1 MKQVQD
7 YDPMVQGFA
16 KTFVGKL
23 SSDFLRYMDYEDLV
37 QEGYLSLL
45 EDEGTLQGET
55 STNAYKAILQRM
67 INLTKKSYAKGRKD
81 TWITD
86 YMEVSSI
93 PNSLKVVELE
103 EEYKQLL
110 EVIINS
116 PEELVNLAKETLP
129 SGYITLRVLKKFF
142 LNKEGLSEVRINEL
156 LEEIV

>member
-45 EDEGTLQGET
+45 EDEGALQGET

-86 YMEVSSI
+86 YMEVPSAS
-93 PNSLKVVELE
+93 NSFKVVELE

-110 EVIINS
+110 DIIVNS
-116 PEELVNLAKETLP
+116 PEELISLAKETLP
-129 SGYITLRVLKKFF
+129 SGYITPKVLKEFF
-142 LNKEGLSEVRINEL
+142 LTKGKVSETRVNEL
-156 LEEIV
+156 MEEIV